1 MTDKSGIGTFVN
13 EQHELATT
21 SLDLFAAPEIERA
34 QISGRTQ
41 TYYMQ
46 ATISDNGPY
55 EFIIPSESSEFTQLD
70 SIYLYGE
77 CSILKS
83 DLTEFAA
90 DADFKLVPV
99 NNFPQTLFRQVE
111 VYLNNQCVNDL
122 STPTYPYKAYIENH
136 LSYDK
141 DIKLTTL
148 EAREMY
154 IKDDVGKEK
163 VLDELIKASNAKKRV
178 DRACKKTICFHM
190 KLHVDFLQSKRYLI
204 PGVEIK
210 IKLLRNE
217 DTFSLIEAT
226 KLGAIKMKHLEMN
239 VRKISIEPSVVNSIE
254 SKLANTPVMYPIAHS
269 KIKTF
274 LLNSGIKS
282 QHISQLVR
290 GKLPR
295 SFIISFV
302 SSKAFDGDHTSN
314 PFVFEHFNLSNM
326 NVYINGEPIHPK
338 AVQPTWKDDGA
349 LRQYSWMLE
358 NIGLHQDQSN
368 GVTYADFVSNSVF
381 FPYDNSPDLSNSFW
395 YYGTDMGTIDI
406 HVGFETALT
415 ENVTLIFYATFDETV
430 LIDKTRNVSI
440 V

>member
-21 SLDLFAAPEIERA
+21 SLDLFSMPEVEQA
-34 QISGRTQ
+34 QISGKTQ

-77 CSILKS
+77 CSIQKS
-83 DLTEFAA
+83 DMSDFAA
-90 DADFKLVPV
+90 DADFKIVPV

-111 VYLNNQCVNDL
+111 VYLNNQSVNDL

-148 EAREMY
+148 DAREMY
-154 IKDDVGKEK
+154 VKDDAGKEK
-163 VLDELIKASNAKKRV
+163 NLDELIKASNGKRRKE
-178 DRACKKTICFHM
+178 RACRKTICFQM

-204 PGVEIK
+204 PGVEMK
-210 IKLLRNE
+210 IKLIRNE

-226 KLGAIKMKHLEMN
+226 KLGGIKMKHLELSA
-239 VRKISIEPSVVNSIE
+239 RKITIEPSVLSSIE
-254 SKLANTPVMYPIAHS
+254 SKISHTPIMYPIAHS

-274 LLNSGIKS
+274 LINTGIKS

-314 PFVFEHFNLSNM
+314 PFVFEHFNLNYM
-326 NVYINGEPIHPK
+326 NVYVNGEPIHAKAIQPK
-338 AVQPTWKDDGA
+338 WADDGA
-349 LRQYSWMLE
+349 LKQYSWMLE

-368 GVTYADFVSNSVF
+368 GVSYEDFVSNSVF
-381 FPYDNSPDLSNSFW
+381 FPYDMSPDLSNSYWF
-395 YYGTDMGTIDI
+395 YGSESGTIDV
-406 HVGFETALT
+406 HVGFENSLT

-430 LIDKTRNVSI
+430 LIDKARNVS
-440 V
+440 VV